1 MRPSVVYWN
10 NIPSP
15 YMVERFDE
23 IAGRGQVD
31 LEVWFS
37 KRTEADRSWTVDEKR
52 WKFAYRYLPRVG
64 GGEYR
69 GVAFPTPLTT
79 GRAPEVLVCLHAEP
93 AFLLGW
99 ALARK
104 RGTRTVLW
112 VEPTFDAWVQRRA
125 WKEWLKRQIF
135 PNVDGI
141 IVTGPEAR
149 DFAVTYGAV
158 DKQMFYLPGFSSFP
172 HFRSGCEEAREER
185 DSLRETIGLIG
196 TTFVYV
202 GRFWAGKGL
211 KYLLDAFAVLQRRVD
226 DEISLLLAGDGPDE
240 SYLREFCRREH
251 VSNVFFV
258 GFKQRSELPALYA
271 ACDVFVFPTLGDPFG
286 QVVEEAMSCSLP
298 VISTERAGQIRDR
311 LADGVEGFVVTPEN
325 SAALLDRMERL
336 VFDPDLR
343 TRMGEASARRVARYT
358 PEHWARQFEDA
369 VSHVLTS
376 RAGPAR

>member
-1 MRPSVVYWN
+1 MRPYVVYWN

-23 IAGRGQVD
+23 IARRGRVD

-37 KRTEADRSWTVDEKR
+37 KRTEVDRSWAVDEKR
-52 WKFAYRYLPRVG
+52 WKFAHRYLPRLG
-64 GGEYR
+64 REYR
-69 GVAFPTPLTT
+69 SVAFPTPLSS

-112 VEPTFDAWVQRRA
+112 VEPTYDAWVQRRA

-141 IVTGPEAR
+141 IVTGHDAR
-149 DFAVTYGAV
+149 DFALKYGAA
-158 DKQMFYLPGFSSFP
+158 DEQMFYLPGFSSFP
-172 HFRSGCEEAREER
+172 HFRSGCEEAREGR
-185 DSLRETIGLIG
+185 DSLREAIGLIG
-196 TTFVYV
+196 TTFVYA

-211 KYLLDAFAVLQRRVD
+211 KYLLHAFAVLQRRVD
-226 DEISLLLAGDGPDE
+226 EEISLLLAGDGPDE
-240 SYLREFCRREH
+240 STLREFCRRED

-258 GFKQRSELPALYA
+258 GFQQRSDLPALYA

-298 VISTERAGQIRDR
+298 VISTERVGQIRDR

-343 TRMGEASARRVARYT
+343 RSMGEASARRVARYT
-358 PEHWARQFEDA
+358 PEHWACQFEEA

-376 RAGPAR
+376 RAGPAG